1 MNIIAVMDP
10 ATIVSGLGVGLLV
23 GMTGVGGGSLMTPI
37 LVLLFGVHPVT
48 AVGTDLLFAAATKS
62 VGVVVHG
69 FNRTV
74 DWGVTGLL
82 ALGSVPATAAT
93 LIVLSRLET
102 KTGAAGGLV
111 SHVLGFA
118 LIATS
123 LALFFRAR
131 LKALVERQRRAE
143 ATLRGR
149 RLATVAL
156 GATLGVAVS
165 ISSVGAGAIGV
176 TALLMLYPRLPI
188 ARLIG
193 SDIAHAVPL
202 TLIAGLGHWVIG
214 SVDLALLTPLL
225 LGSIPGVVIG
235 SAVGPRLPETALR
248 FVLAA
253 VLTVVGVKLMLG

>member
-1 MNIIAVMDP
+1 MSIIAILDP
-10 ATIVSGLGVGLLV
+10 ATIVSGLAVGLLV

-82 ALGSVPATAAT
+82 ALGSVPATAVT
-93 LIVLSRLET
+93 LIVLARIET
-102 KTGAAGGLV
+102 RTGASAGLV
-111 SHVLGFA
+111 AHVLGIA
-118 LIATS
+118 LIGTA
-123 LALFFRAR
+123 LALFFRRR
-131 LKALVERQRRAE
+131 LKTLVEQRRQSE
-143 ATLRGR
+143 GTVRGR
-149 RLATVAL
+149 RVATVAL
-156 GATLGVAVS
+156 GAALGVAVS

-188 ARLIG
+188 ARLVG

-214 SVDLALLTPLL
+214 SVDLTLLTPLL

-235 SAVGPRLPETALR
+235 SAVGPKLPEAALR
-248 FVLAA
+248 MVLAA
-253 VLTVVGVKLMLG
+253 VLAVVGVKLVLG